1 MSGLDNGIITAIVA
15 VTVSA
20 ALLLFYYMIESK
32 KKKRKLL
39 WKRTETLTEED
50 VLELQVTTHLEEEV
64 IRALYLRYDE
74 LDSDNS
80 GTITA
85 AEFCRM
91 KEMVVNP
98 LGFRIF
104 DAFDKNDDG
113 HLDFSEFINLVT
125 VMSHHGTAADK
136 LLALFSM
143 YDVDGDGRISRTDL
157 KYILELVTHRPKTKE
172 ELKGISKEASYAGLT
187 EEEREEKED
196 EHAEEANKIW
206 DGFLDGIV
214 SKVMF
219 ESSSHPHQTSL
230 SAEDF
235 SKAISETR
243 VDYQEKM
250 NVEIDIDDHL

>member
-143 YDVDGDGRISRTDL
+143 YDVDGDTPTHPPARTC
-157 KYILELVTHRPKTKE
+157 IHTP
-172 ELKGISKEASYAGLT
+172 EASVV
-187 EEEREEKED
+187 ERLE
-196 EHAEEANKIW
+196 AEGAS
-206 DGFLDGIV
+206 V
-214 SKVMF
+214 
-219 ESSSHPHQTSL
+219 
-230 SAEDF
+230 
-235 SKAISETR
+235 
-243 VDYQEKM
+243 
-250 NVEIDIDDHL
+250 